1 MGRKKRNYNNSATVE
16 ERPLKRKKMQFSQEE
31 DPCLPLD
38 TGLSLAE
45 DEELVLHL
53 LNSHN

>member
-1 MGRKKRNYNNSATVE
+1 MGRKKRSYNNSATVE